1 MKRKGESDKKKKK
14 KKMKKQAQSSSQA
27 SETTNVKAKIINT
40 IQDLAEVMNK
50 RFDQVNS
57 ETRVLR
63 NIVGLVN
70 ERSLRVEIRRIFG
83 ESFAEGT
90 VIQSLA
96 DVALML
102 SKRVSG
108 LDSIQFFDVIDKL
121 AKFAE
126 VNILKF
132 IYDIG
137 GKDLVTLNEQKEYT
151 KNNIKFPD
159 TKKKRRKLKL
169 LPPQKMTKEEINR
182 LMILIVTWW
191 NEEQPE
197 QQRRILISAG
207 GFAVPLLCW
216 LSYEKFEFE
225 LEFDYCGSIVI
236 HRLEHSIQVHVSIG
250 EGKTLKGI
258 EHTQRQL
265 IKRLRFI
272 QTACSIIYPNPTFI
286 LDGHIFLLKREK
298 KTKVSNVV
306 DDINFFVHLV

>member
-1 MKRKGESDKKKKK
+1 
-14 KKMKKQAQSSSQA
+14 MKKQSSSQA
-27 SETTNVKAKIINT
+27 SETNVKAKPINT
-40 IQDLAEVMNK
+40 IQDLAEVMREEFKVLNK

-96 DVALML
+96 DVALMI

-108 LDSIQFFDVIDKL
+108 FDPIQFFDAIDKL

-137 GKDLVTLNEQKEYT
+137 GKDLVTLNEQEEYT
-151 KNNIKFPD
+151 KNTIKFPD

-182 LMILIVTWW
+182 LMILIATWW
-191 NEEQPE
+191 NEERPE

-216 LSYEKFEFE
+216 LSYEKFELE

-236 HRLEHSIQVHVSIG
+236 HQLEHSIQVHVSIG

-286 LDGHIFLLKREK
+286 LDGHIFLLKREQN
-298 KTKVSNVV
+298 TKVSNVV
-306 DDINFFVHLV
+306 DDINFFVHFV